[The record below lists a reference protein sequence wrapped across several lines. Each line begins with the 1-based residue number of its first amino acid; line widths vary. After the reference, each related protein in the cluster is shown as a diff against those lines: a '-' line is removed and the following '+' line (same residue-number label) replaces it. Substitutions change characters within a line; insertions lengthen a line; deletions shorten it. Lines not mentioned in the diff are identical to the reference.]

1 MKKLFLICLSILF
14 LISCSSG
21 DGNSTVSDLGTSN
34 SIENDLTGKLSLF
47 PLALNPEFTSVSKVN
62 IDNNQLV
69 GIVTFGSVIK
79 VFPYNF
85 IVHNE
90 IVNDEYNGKKY
101 AFSYCPI
108 TKSSLAFIR
117 EETFRASGLLYK
129 DNLAPWDEKTETIWS
144 QMLIKA
150 IKGPKENI
158 RFNTIPLVE
167 TTWKIV
173 KDYFPNAK
181 VVSGDLFS
189 TKEEPGNNDNSNS
202 ENAPGSNELAYGI
215 LDDFNNIRIFKYS
228 DFSDK
233 STINVTIQSQKYIV
247 YGSSSKH
254 IINAFKVSSFD
265 DFTALNNNEFPFVL
279 QHTNGTKYNVFGLGI
294 NGTTLEKPKY
304 AYVAIWSAWQDF
316 YPNFTFQ

>member
-1 MKKLFLICLSILF
+1 MRTIYILLICTY
-14 LISCSSG
+14 LISCSKNEQDSNL
-21 DGNSTVSDLGTSN
+21 DSTS

-47 PLALNPEFTSVSKVN
+47 PLALNPKFTSVSEVN
-62 IDNNQLV
+62 INDNQLV
-69 GIVTFGSVIK
+69 GIVNFGSVIK

-85 IVHNE
+85 IAHNE
-90 IVNDEYNGKKY
+90 IVNDEYNGQKY

-108 TKSSLAFIR
+108 TKSSLAFTR
-117 EETFRASGLLYK
+117 EKVFRASGLLYK

-150 IKGPKENI
+150 IKGSKVNV
-158 RFNTIPLVE
+158 RLNTIPFVE

-189 TKEEPGNNDNSNS
+189 TKEEPGNNDNSNP
-202 ENAPGSNELAYGI
+202 ENAPGSNELVYGI
-215 LDDFNNIRIFKYS
+215 LNDFNNIRIFKYS
-228 DFSDK
+228 NFSDK

-265 DFTALNNNEFPFVL
+265 DFTALNDGEFPLVIK
-279 QHTNGTKYNVFGLGI
+279 HTNGIKYDVLGRGL
-294 NGTTLEKPKY
+294 NGTNLEKPKY

-316 YPNFTFQ
+316 YSNFTFK